1 MHLLQNV
8 INKRFPMYTK
18 TPMRYKVSCH
28 FLMDNSKKFDE
39 SCYKTR
45 KFGNDFLF
53 VINRKCTKYL
63 NVSSIDN
70 YYFSKLS
77 SQQFYEGQVVRR
89 IY

>member
-39 SCYKTR
+39 SCYKKR

-53 VINRKCTKYL
+53 FEDDFFIFEDDCLIFEDDFLIFGDEFLIFGNDFL
-63 NVSSIDN
+63 I
-70 YYFSKLS
+70 F
-77 SQQFYEGQVVRR
+77 G
-89 IY
+89 